1 MSSANCTGFRTLD
14 NFTISFILYII
25 KSNGPNID
33 PCGTPH
39 LICIKSESLVYNDT
53 Y

>member
-1 MSSANCTGFRTLD
+1 MSSAKSTGFRTLD
-14 NFTISFILYII
+14 NFTISFILYNI

-39 LICIKSESLVYNDT
+39 HIFVKSESLVLYDT